1 VPDPDDELSPQEMTN
16 SLTLAL
22 LRHGKPVRGPS
33 EALRKMLDVPR
44 DDTLGPDSEDW
55 MGVPIVEDGLVL
67 GAVVVQSYDPA
78 VRYSEATRR
87 CSATSPSTSC
97 RRCRGATR
105 RRNWSGASRRAPLEL
120 RKQIH
125 ERQRSEQLQR
135 ALYRITELSVS
146 SDSMEASTPPMHEI
160 VGELLDA
167 RNFYIALLTD
177 DGSELEF
184 PYSVDERDQRQRT
197 RKLGRGLSEYVLR
210 TAQPLLADRAG
221 IEALEAQGEVLL
233 GRHQVGVLAGRAA
246 DDRQPA
252 RAA

>member
-1 VPDPDDELSPQEMTN
+1 
-16 SLTLAL
+16 
-22 LRHGKPVRGPS
+22 
-33 EALRKMLDVPR
+33 
-44 DDTLGPDSEDW
+44 
-55 MGVPIVEDGLVL
+55 MGVPIVEDGQVL

-78 VRYSEATRR
+78 VRYSESDQALLGYVAQHIL
-87 CSATSPSTSC
+87 SAL
-97 RRCRGATR
+97 
-105 RRNWSGASRRAPLEL
+105 SRRDAQEELERRVEARTLEL

-146 SDSMEASTPPMHEI
+146 SESMQSFYASVHEI

-167 RNFYIALLTD
+167 RNFYIALLTE

-210 TAQPLLADRAG
+210 TAQPLLADRSG
-221 IEALEAQGEVLL
+221 IEGA
-233 GRHQVGVLAGRAA
+233 RRRAA
-246 DDRQPA
+246 RCSRSAPSRCA
-252 RAA
+252 GWACR